1 MMKTPLRRDFLKTLG
16 VSAAAAPFIPFLNRR
31 AEAANGFPTRLL
43 LVTTGNGSVWDHF
56 WPDGGDN
63 TLAFRA
69 GSITESLAPFRSK
82 LIFPKNIARQRSG
95 VGGHESPLAVLWT
108 GNSVSSKGNPGGAS
122 VDQIIANRLPNET
135 KFKSL
140 QFAVRNQTS
149 SNRLRTMVHAGPDSP
164 LFPEASPYRMF
175 DRLMLGGTPANFEQL
190 RARKVGAID
199 LVRDELKRLTPQLD
213 ASDKRK
219 LEQHLD
225 GISSVQKRLL
235 DAKPSASRMC
245 GKLPEIRLG
254 LDHKA
259 NNSFPEM
266 LRMQSEL
273 IASSFAC
280 DLTRVASF
288 QLAYCATEMI
298 FPWLNLKEGGAH
310 HSISHLTDANSK
322 NNIRIIESWYM
333 QQLAYLLGRLDSV
346 PEGSGTMLDN
356 TMVIYANNLTDGAA
370 HSCTPAIAI
379 IAGKAGGKLKTAPQG
394 RLLNL
399 GGSDFTQIL
408 ATACQAMGVQ
418 IDKVGNLGKQ
428 GAISSMLA

>member
-1 MMKTPLRRDFLKTLG
+1 MKKPYLRRDFLKSLG
-16 VSAAAAPFIPFLNRR
+16 VSAAAAPFIPFLDRR
-31 AEAANGFPTRLL
+31 AEAAGAFPTRLL
-43 LVTTGNGSVWDHF
+43 LVTNGTGSVWDHF
-56 WPDGGDN
+56 WPDGNDN
-63 TLAFRA
+63 TLAFRP
-69 GSITESLAPFRSK
+69 GSITEPLAPFRSK
-82 LIFPKNIARQRSG
+82 LIFPKNIERQRSWL
-95 VGGHESPLAVLWT
+95 GGHESCLVVLWT
-108 GNSVSSKGNPGGAS
+108 GNKASAAGYGGAPS
-122 VDQIIANRLPNET
+122 VDQIIANRLPAQT
-135 KFKSL
+135 QFKSL
-140 QFAVRNQTS
+140 QFSVRNQTT
-149 SNRLRTMVHAGPDSP
+149 NTRLRTMIHAGSDSP
-164 LFPEASPYRMF
+164 IFPEASPYRMF

-190 RARKVGAID
+190 KARRSGAID

-213 ASDKRK
+213 ATDRRK

-235 DAKPSASRMC
+235 DAKPSVAKAC
-245 GKLPEIRLG
+245 GPSADIKLG
-254 LDHKA
+254 LDYKA
-259 NNSFPEM
+259 NASFPEM

-288 QLAYCATEMI
+288 QLAYCSTEMTY
-298 FPWLNLKEGGAH
+298 PWLNLKNGGAH

-322 NNIRIIESWYM
+322 NNIRIIETWYM
-333 QQLAYLLGRLDSV
+333 QQFAYLLGRLDSI
-346 PEGSGTMLDN
+346 PEGSGTLLDN

-379 IAGKAGGKLKTAPQG
+379 IAGKAGGKLKTSPQG

-399 GGSDFTQIL
+399 AGSDFTQIL
-408 ATACQAMGVQ
+408 ATACQAMGVP